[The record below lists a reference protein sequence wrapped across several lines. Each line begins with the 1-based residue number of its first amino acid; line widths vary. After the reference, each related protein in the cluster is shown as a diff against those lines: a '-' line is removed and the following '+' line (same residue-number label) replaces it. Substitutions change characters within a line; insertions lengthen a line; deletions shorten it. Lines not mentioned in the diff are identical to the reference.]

1 MSISTQYSTNT
12 FTRRIA
18 DIKSQ
23 SIVEIRF
30 LGQDAGEIVA
40 VYPQVCL
47 SSCEASN
54 GRINYNGRLV
64 CTVVYTDENGKLC
77 RMQKGAEFSHFCDD
91 DRVAPA
97 HTALCTLS
105 GERAQIKRDGSS
117 WLVAVVVGAQ
127 IAVYASA
134 ERNFLA
140 SAEGAV
146 CRTENVKLYTAVTF
160 SGESEVEDDFDCNA
174 EDVLLPAAE
183 ALVLEC
189 TCGAG
194 AVKISGE
201 IYLSLLA
208 VRDGKPVSLDRII
221 PFKSE
226 IACEEALLQRS
237 AFCRA
242 EIKEISVN
250 ARVNEE
256 KGKCGVDVT
265 AQLGFAGHYF
275 EEEETSAVCDAFSRE
290 SELKL
295 NFAEES
301 VCPSKEIKVYSER
314 VGGLCATKA
323 KLDYTC
329 AFLAAAA
336 PRAEFA
342 RSGDGVEGS
351 VTATLLYEQNGEI
364 RATEVNLPF
373 TVTLNGLGECNAVNI
388 AVCGVNMRQRSEGEC
403 EAEAVLKIAASECL
417 SENVKYVC
425 GVEEG
430 ESVPVN
436 DCALSVYIPAAGD
449 DLWATAKKL
458 RQSPQEIETT
468 NPELSFPLTGKER
481 ILIYRPKIT

>member
-1 MSISTQYSTNT
+1 M
-12 FTRRIA
+12 
-18 DIKSQ
+18 
-23 SIVEIRF
+23 
-30 LGQDAGEIVA
+30 
-40 VYPQVCL
+40 
-47 SSCEASN
+47 
-54 GRINYNGRLV
+54 
-64 CTVVYTDENGKLC
+64 
-77 RMQKGAEFSHFCDD
+77 
-91 DRVAPA
+91 
-97 HTALCTLS
+97 
-105 GERAQIKRDGSS
+105 
-117 WLVAVVVGAQ
+117 
-127 IAVYASA
+127 
-134 ERNFLA
+134 
-140 SAEGAV
+140 
-146 CRTENVKLYTAVTF
+146 
-160 SGESEVEDDFDCNA
+160 
-174 EDVLLPAAE
+174 
-183 ALVLEC
+183 
-189 TCGAG
+189 
-194 AVKISGE
+194 
-201 IYLSLLA
+201 
-208 VRDGKPVSLDRII
+208 
-221 PFKSE
+221 
-226 IACEEALLQRS
+226 
-237 AFCRA
+237 
-242 EIKEISVN
+242 
-250 ARVNEE
+250 
-256 KGKCGVDVT
+256 
-265 AQLGFAGHYF
+265 
-275 EEEETSAVCDAFSRE
+275 CDAFSRKN
-290 SELKL
+290 ELKL

-388 AVCGVNMRQRSEGEC
+388 AVCGVNMRQCSEGEC

-449 DLWATAKKL
+449 DLWATAKRL